1 MTRLMAT
8 FVREAYLRT
17 NIQASS
23 LELISF
29 RVSSMDLHCYFSLF
43 DLSCVHTLKLVNVGL
58 TDHQLLTVLDLLGPT
73 VQRLVLTGNCLT
85 ENALPFFLG
94 GRLPHLRELYL
105 GKNRISKYRMR
116 ENIVELRTRLVLYL

>member
-17 NIQASS
+17 NLQSSS

-43 DLSCVHTLKLVNVGL
+43 DLSALQTLKLVNVGL
-58 TDHQLLTVLDLLGPT
+58 TDQQLLTVLDLLGPT
-73 VQRLVLTGNCLT
+73 VERLVLTGNCLT
-85 ENALPFFLG
+85 ENSLPVFLG
-94 GRLPHLRELYL
+94 RSLPNLRELYL
-105 GKNRISKYRMR
+105 GKNRISKYRMK
-116 ENIVELRTRLVLYL
+116 ENVVELRSRLVLYL